1 MIFQKNQIL
10 WVRCCTSFQA
20 PQHIAVVIS
29 VSFPLFMMKNV
40 NSMLS
45 IFVCCLAI
53 FFVSYTHQNVS
64 GQIMYSIKGQSWNF
78 DLAGQKISRNPR
90 NLFKLTTSVILGHW
104 TNGCYFAAIKRT
116 SKMGLDILVLWWAN
130 HWEDKL
136 DRSNRRQNCLQGY

>member
-1 MIFQKNQIL
+1 MGQMLHFL
-10 WVRCCTSFQA
+10 PSTSTYSSCDICFFSSLHDEECQFHA
-20 PQHIAVVIS
+20 KHIC
-29 VSFPLFMMKNV
+29 LL
-40 NSMLS
+40 LS
-45 IFVCCLAI
+45 H